1 MNNSMNT
8 VAVEQVQ
15 HFGVDPFVR
24 IKFVVAAT
32 ALSRATIYR
41 LIASGNFP
49 LPCHPTPHTTA
60 WRLSV
65 VREWLDERE
74 RTRPNRIRI
83 QV

>member
-8 VAVEQVQ
+8 AAVERLQQ
-15 HFGVDPFVR
+15 YGIDPFVR

-65 VREWLDERE
+65 VRAWLEQRE
-74 RTRPNRIRI
+74 QTRPNRIRL